1 MDDLHQSDFREM
13 RLKSQGDFKIVFNA
27 VTGTDLDAYLRKF
40 IVFGQGLAVPI
51 LWQPITYSYISH
63 LRNFI
68 TLIQKTQTIFHLI
81 TPHIL
86 FQ

>member
-1 MDDLHQSDFREM
+1 MEVCRSLYEMDDLHQSDFREM

-51 LWQPITYSYISH
+51 LWQPIN
-63 LRNFI
+63 LFI
-68 TLIQKTQTIFHLI
+68 H
-81 TPHIL
+81 
-86 FQ
+86 